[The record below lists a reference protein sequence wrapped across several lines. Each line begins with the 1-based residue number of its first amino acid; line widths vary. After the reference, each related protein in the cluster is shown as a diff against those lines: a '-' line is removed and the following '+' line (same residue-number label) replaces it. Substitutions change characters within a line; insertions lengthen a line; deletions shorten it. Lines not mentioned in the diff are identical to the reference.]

1 MANYAL
7 TQLARKLL
15 TLAGSAPKDS
25 RWASN
30 ETTTTVRDE
39 NTRMENLLA
48 AGIAYSL
55 PLPPDAVPSIDVFF
69 GQAYGTK
76 LTALVSEIC
85 EQRVLNPELII
96 LAVKQAWSFRYAQ
109 THDINV
115 LLLNGLMKFNSI
127 GGLSNTYEYALGE
140 YQNDYSMLFTI
151 LSQIKS
157 TVQPYFAEDSQDAE

>member
-25 RWASN
+25 RWQN
-30 ETTTTVRDE
+30 EETTNMVRTD
-39 NTRMENLLA
+39 NTRLENLVA

-55 PLPPDAVPSIDVFF
+55 PLPPDAVPSIDIFF

-76 LTALVSEIC
+76 LTELISEVC

-115 LLLNGLMKFNSI
+115 LLLNGLMKFNTI
-127 GGLSNTYEYALGE
+127 GGLTSPYEYALGE
-140 YQNDYSMLFTI
+140 YQSDYSMLFTI
-151 LSQIKS
+151 LGQMKA
-157 TVQPYFAEDSQDAE
+157 TVQPYFAEGAENAE